1 MPEVPE
7 EPKLSASPLYA
18 LGQLQRAIGRVK
30 APEKAAMW
38 RSVLAGM
45 AEGSLTIGSRT
56 PVAGTPEWVTLEVAH
71 GGFASG
77 RLLAE
82 APLRDDERALLGQA
96 SVSQRPASQAPGATD
111 RERLNLWFLTDAG
124 LDALREALRAGAY
137 RVDLP
142 EDAALPTVAWLLD
155 TGHPEAAL
163 DLAAELRPWLG
174 RLRLAPA
181 LGVPSRPSGSMV
193 HVATVGQ
200 VATQLRDIRPPR
212 QLAVM
217 RETLKVWHPLLDR
230 LVALWCETVEG
241 ELPSLEAVGGPA
253 GTVTGGWPCR
263 RWPADWAERRA
274 RWLADFDAA
283 RRDPQAVR
291 SSLPVKG
298 TFERLRAALERCPQ
312 DSRDLTGRD
321 VGWIRRVLA
330 NTITRNGAPGSHR
343 WASVRDEQA
352 RAASLPL
359 TADLAHDLAGR
370 LAEFPADGGIP
381 SLDAVTALA
390 PEGRPIPGTLLR
402 KAERALEAPAGELV
416 ERGIIGSA
424 EVLAAVLPQIT
435 AQVHAADFEDQ
446 ALRGLYAQGYAAFR
460 RRRSLLLLN
469 LERQVR
475 YTDLP
480 WVAAL
485 QGVRSEAGDGPGD
498 RAGGDGERARAAAK
512 RTLQEVTLLALASF
526 PDTILPNPL
535 VSEMAGLARQAGLGL
550 PLVEELAADIFM
562 GTFTRKWRD
571 AALMAE
577 SALRGTLYARYYS
590 LPRPGKWLAD
600 LGDDWVARDF
610 ARLCADRSREAAGAD
625 SYWGRGSPVAAN
637 GTVIEQSQILTTHNL
652 AVLVGGLG
660 LHEQVA
666 AMAPGLADHALRQA
680 ADALAGA
687 PGLSRYHLRLQAVK
701 NAAYAWRQGIY
712 FLSLCARQEQRRIVG
727 DVRATAPDQP
737 AGLLSAL
744 DGLAYAIAGG
754 VFDADGSAP
763 GPAGRRRFL
772 GWSAGPHWILAE

>member
-1 MPEVPE
+1 VPRRPE
-7 EPKLSASPLYA
+7 EPKLTASPLYA
-18 LGQLQRAIGRVK
+18 LGQLERAIGCVK

-45 AEGSLTIGSRT
+45 ADGSLTIGSRT
-56 PVAGTPEWVTLEVAH
+56 PVAGTPAWVTLEVAH

-82 APLRDDERALLGQA
+82 APLRDDERALLNHA
-96 SVSQRPASQAPGATD
+96 SASQQPTSQAPGATD
-111 RERLNLWFLTDAG
+111 REQLNLWFLTDAG
-124 LDALREALRAGAY
+124 LDALREALRVGTY
-137 RVDLP
+137 QVGLP
-142 EDAALPTVAWLLD
+142 EDAVLPTVAWLLD
-155 TGHPEAAL
+155 DGHPEAAL
-163 DLAAELRPWLG
+163 DLVAELRPWLG

-181 LGVPSRPSGSMV
+181 LGVPSRLSGSLV

-200 VATQLRDIRPPR
+200 VATELRDMRPPR

-230 LVALWCETVEG
+230 LVALWCDTVEG
-241 ELPSLEAVGGPA
+241 ELPSLDMAGSPA

-263 RWPADWAERRA
+263 RWPADWAGRRA
-274 RWLADFDAA
+274 RWLADFDAV
-283 RRDPQAVR
+283 RLDPQTTR
-291 SSLPVKG
+291 GSLPAKG

-312 DSRDLTGRD
+312 DSRELTGRD
-321 VGWIRRVLA
+321 VGWIRRTLA
-330 NTITRNGAPGSHR
+330 NTITRNGEPGSHR
-343 WASVRDEQA
+343 WAAVRDEQA

-370 LAEFPADGGIP
+370 LSGFPADGGIP
-381 SLDAVTALA
+381 SLDSVTALA
-390 PEGRPIPGTLLR
+390 PEGRLFPGTLLR
-402 KAERALEAPAGELV
+402 KAERALEAPADELV

-424 EVLAAVLPQIT
+424 EVLATVLPQIT
-435 AQVHAADFEDQ
+435 AQVHAAGFEDQ
-446 ALRGLYAQGYAAFR
+446 ALRRLYAQGYAAFR

-475 YTDLP
+475 YADLP

-485 QGVRSEAGDGPGD
+485 RAVRSGSGD
-498 RAGGDGERARAAAK
+498 DGERGRAAA
-512 RTLQEVTLLALASF
+512 RRALEEVTLLALTSF
-526 PDTILPNPL
+526 PGTILPNPL
-535 VSEMAGLARQAGLGL
+535 VSEMAALARQAGLGL

-577 SALRGTLYARYYS
+577 SALRGTLYARYYG
-590 LPRPGKWLAD
+590 LPRPGQWLAD
-600 LGDDWVARDF
+600 QGDDRVARDF
-610 ARLCADRSREAAGAD
+610 AGLCADRSREAAGPD
-625 SYWGRGSPVAAN
+625 SYWRRGSRIAAN

-652 AVLVGGLG
+652 AALVSGLG
-660 LHEQVA
+660 LDEQVA
-666 AMAPGLADHALRQA
+666 AMAPELADRALRRA
-680 ADALAGA
+680 ADAVAGA
-687 PGLSRYHLRLQAVK
+687 PRLSRYHLRLQAVK

-712 FLSLCARQEQRRIVG
+712 FLSLCARQEQQRIVG
-727 DVRATAPDQP
+727 DIRAAAPDEP
-737 AGLLSAL
+737 AGLLPAL
-744 DGLAYAIAGG
+744 DGLGYSIAGG

-763 GPAGRRRFL
+763 GPTGRQRFL

>member
-1 MPEVPE
+1 MPGRPE
-7 EPKLSASPLYA
+7 EPKLTASPLYA
-18 LGQLQRAIGRVK
+18 LGQLERAIRCVK

-45 AEGSLTIGSRT
+45 MDGSLTIGSRT
-56 PVAGTPEWVTLEVAH
+56 PVAGTPAWVTLEVAH

-82 APLRDDERALLGQA
+82 APLRDDERALLDHA
-96 SVSQRPASQAPGATD
+96 SASRRPASQAPGAAG
-111 RERLNLWFLTDAG
+111 REQLNLWFLTDAG
-124 LDALREALRAGAY
+124 LDALREALRAGTY
-137 RVDLP
+137 QVDLP
-142 EDAALPTVAWLLD
+142 EDAALPAVAWLLGN
-155 TGHPEAAL
+155 GHPEAAL

-181 LGVPSRPSGSMV
+181 LGRPSRPSDSLV

-200 VATQLRDIRPPR
+200 IATELQAMRPPR

-230 LVALWCETVEG
+230 LVALWCDTVEG
-241 ELPSLEAVGGPA
+241 ELPSLDMAGSPA

-274 RWLADFDAA
+274 RWLADFYAI
-283 RRDPQAVR
+283 RLDPQTIR
-291 SSLPVKG
+291 GSLPAKG
-298 TFERLRAALERCPQ
+298 TFGRLRAALERCPQ

-321 VGWIRRVLA
+321 VGWIRRTLA
-330 NTITRNGAPGSHR
+330 NTITRNGEPGSHR
-343 WASVRDEQA
+343 RASVRDEQA

-359 TADLAHDLAGR
+359 TADLAHDLAG
-370 LAEFPADGGIP
+370 LLSGFPADGGIP
-381 SLDAVTALA
+381 SLGSVTALA
-390 PEGRPIPGTLLR
+390 PEGHLFPGTLLR
-402 KAERALEAPAGELV
+402 KAERALEAPADELV

-424 EVLAAVLPQIT
+424 EVLAIVLPQIT
-435 AQVHAADFEDQ
+435 AQVHAAGLEDQ
-446 ALRGLYAQGYAAFR
+446 EVRRLYAQGYAAFR
-460 RRRSLLLLN
+460 RRRSLLLLS

-485 QGVRSEAGDGPGD
+485 QAAGPGPGD
-498 RAGGDGERARAAAK
+498 DSEHRRTAARRALE
-512 RTLQEVTLLALASF
+512 EVTLLALRSF

-535 VSEMAGLARQAGLGL
+535 VSEMAALARQAGLAL

-577 SALRGTLYARYYS
+577 SALRGTLYARYYG
-590 LPRPGKWLAD
+590 LPRPGQWLAD
-600 LGDDWVARDF
+600 LGDERLARDF
-610 ARLCADRSREAAGAD
+610 AGLCADRSREAAGAD
-625 SYWGRGSPVAAN
+625 SYWRRGSRVAVN

-652 AVLVGGLG
+652 TALVSGLG
-660 LHEQVA
+660 LDEQVA
-666 AMAPGLADHALRQA
+666 AMAPELADRALRRA
-680 ADALAGA
+680 ADAVADA
-687 PGLSRYHLRLQAVK
+687 PGLWHHHLRLQAVK

-712 FLSLCARQEQRRIVG
+712 FLSHCTGQEQQRIVG
-727 DVRATAPDQP
+727 DIRAAAPDHP

-744 DGLAYAIAGG
+744 DGLGYSIAGG
-754 VFDADGSAP
+754 AFGADGSAP
-763 GPAGRRRFL
+763 GPAGRHRFL

>member
-1 MPEVPE
+1 
-7 EPKLSASPLYA
+7 
-18 LGQLQRAIGRVK
+18 
-30 APEKAAMW
+30 
-38 RSVLAGM
+38 
-45 AEGSLTIGSRT
+45 
-56 PVAGTPEWVTLEVAH
+56 VTLEVAH

-82 APLRDDERALLGQA
+82 APLRDDERSLLNQA
-96 SVSQRPASQAPGATD
+96 SASRQPASQPPGATD
-111 RERLNLWFLTDAG
+111 REQLNLWFLTDAG
-124 LDALREALRAGAY
+124 LDALREALRAGTY

-155 TGHPEAAL
+155 NGYPEAAL

-174 RLRLAPA
+174 RLRLAAA
-181 LGVPSRPSGSMV
+181 LGVPSRLSGALV

-200 VATQLRDIRPPR
+200 VATELRDMRPPR

-230 LVALWCETVEG
+230 LVALWCDTVEG
-241 ELPSLEAVGGPA
+241 ELPSLDMAGSPA

-274 RWLADFDAA
+274 RWLADFDAV
-283 RRDPQAVR
+283 RRDAQTIR
-291 SSLPVKG
+291 GSLPAKG

-321 VGWIRRVLA
+321 VGWIRRTLA
-330 NTITRNGAPGSHR
+330 NTITRNGEPGSHR
-343 WASVRDEQA
+343 RASVRDEQA

-370 LAEFPADGGIP
+370 LSGFPADGGIP
-381 SLDAVTALA
+381 SLDSVTALA
-390 PEGRPIPGTLLR
+390 PEGRLFPGTLLR
-402 KAERALEAPAGELV
+402 KAERALEAPADELV

-424 EVLAAVLPQIT
+424 EVLATVLPQIT
-435 AQVHAADFEDQ
+435 AQVHAAGFEDQ
-446 ALRGLYAQGYAAFR
+446 VLRRLYAQGYAAFR

-485 QGVRSEAGDGPGD
+485 RAVGSGSGD
-498 RAGGDGERARAAAK
+498 DGERGRAAA
-512 RTLQEVTLLALASF
+512 RRALEEVTLLALTSF
-526 PDTILPNPL
+526 PGTILPNPL
-535 VSEMAGLARQAGLGL
+535 VSEMAALARQAGLGL

-577 SALRGTLYARYYS
+577 STLRGTLYARYYG
-590 LPRPGKWLAD
+590 LPRPGQWLAAD
-600 LGDDWVARDF
+600 LGDDRVARDF

-625 SYWGRGSPVAAN
+625 SLWRRGSRVAAN

-652 AVLVGGLG
+652 AALVSGLS
-660 LHEQVA
+660 LDEQVA
-666 AMAPGLADHALRQA
+666 AMAPELADRALRRA
-680 ADALAGA
+680 ADAVAGA
-687 PGLSRYHLRLQAVK
+687 PGLPRYHLRLQAVK
-701 NAAYAWRQGIY
+701 NGAYAWRQGIY
-712 FLSLCARQEQRRIVG
+712 FLSLCARQEQQRIVG
-727 DVRATAPDQP
+727 DIRAAAPDQP

-744 DGLAYAIAGG
+744 DGLGYSIAGG

-763 GPAGRRRFL
+763 GPTGRQRFL